1 MTAPQKQYN
10 NNYPPA
16 YPFVEKPINWRKYI
30 FLSLS
35 NWYWFLITIFII
47 MSIAYIKNRYTLPQ
61 YKVTATLLIEEEEGT
76 SDMLSEIK
84 SVRRQR
90 RTTDLINEIAKLQ
103 AFSLHHRTIDSLGWD
118 IFWTAHGR
126 VAMERPLYQR
136 YPYYFDIDTNSLHW
150 YFNQTFFIDQVD
162 KFNFR
167 FYNKNGIDTL
177 LKLETWHEVS
187 GWKFRISES
196 ENRTSYASY
205 SFIIYDPVTITK
217 LSRSKLTF
225 EADKEEGTIIKIS
238 SEGPVANME
247 IDYINALCDNYIH
260 SGLERKRQIA
270 ENTLEF
276 IEEQISIIQDSLHRA
291 ERQMINYRLNKNAVD
306 LSREGQMAY
315 DRLQNFYDQK
325 TQLKLKSNYYKYLKD
340 YIENK
345 RDPQAIIAPTLIDVS
360 DQLLIDQVKQL
371 QTLYEQ
377 REQLAFAAAIENPSL
392 VQINYH
398 IQSMRDKIIEILD
411 GLIHSNNLAN
421 QQINIQEEQIQQQLL
436 RLPVSEQE
444 LINIQRKYDVNNQ
457 FYTFLLQKRAEAG
470 IQRASTVSNV
480 RILDKAGIYNSVP
493 VGTKKSVLYLLA
505 MVLGL
510 IIPGGIIYLV
520 DSMDTRIKDRSDIEN
535 NTDLPILG
543 VVSHDTTGENIPV
556 QLNPGSAFAESFR
569 HIRTNLQYILR
580 EPHQKVILVTS
591 TISGEGKTFIVMNLA
606 AILAMNNKKVLIAGF
621 DLRRPSFHK
630 IFSIDNSIG
639 ISTFLAGKNSYEEII
654 KSTNID
660 QLDVMIA
667 GPVPPNPAELIATQ
681 RTKELIVNAS
691 NTYDYIVID
700 SPPVAMVTDAILLS
714 RFSHSNIFII
724 RQNYSTKGVLEM
736 INSFKDG
743 KIKEISLMVN
753 DIRESKALGY
763 RYYYGYGYSYGYHS
777 KYGYDYYKS
786 ATK

>member
-1 MTAPQKQYN
+1 
-10 NNYPPA
+10 
-16 YPFVEKPINWRKYI
+16 
-30 FLSLS
+30 
-35 NWYWFLITIFII
+35 
-47 MSIAYIKNRYTLPQ
+47 
-61 YKVTATLLIEEEEGT
+61 
-76 SDMLSEIK
+76 
-84 SVRRQR
+84 
-90 RTTDLINEIAKLQ
+90 
-103 AFSLHHRTIDSLGWD
+103 
-118 IFWTAHGR
+118 
-126 VAMERPLYQR
+126 
-136 YPYYFDIDTNSLHW
+136 
-150 YFNQTFFIDQVD
+150 
-162 KFNFR
+162 
-167 FYNKNGIDTL
+167 
-177 LKLETWHEVS
+177 
-187 GWKFRISES
+187 
-196 ENRTSYASY
+196 
-205 SFIIYDPVTITK
+205 
-217 LSRSKLTF
+217 
-225 EADKEEGTIIKIS
+225 
-238 SEGPVANME
+238 
-247 IDYINALCDNYIH
+247 
-260 SGLERKRQIA
+260 
-270 ENTLEF
+270 
-276 IEEQISIIQDSLHRA
+276 
-291 ERQMINYRLNKNAVD
+291 
-306 LSREGQMAY
+306 
-315 DRLQNFYDQK
+315 
-325 TQLKLKSNYYKYLKD
+325 
-340 YIENK
+340 
-345 RDPQAIIAPTLIDVS
+345 
-360 DQLLIDQVKQL
+360 
-371 QTLYEQ
+371 
-377 REQLAFAAAIENPSL
+377 
-392 VQINYH
+392 
-398 IQSMRDKIIEILD
+398 
-411 GLIHSNNLAN
+411 
-421 QQINIQEEQIQQQLL
+421 LL